1 MKNYNDYNNDYG
13 CDLPK
18 ITEEFAN
25 KMKAEKE
32 STPKLSGTPAE
43 ISKAVR
49 EAMAKNADKLITA
62 TPSLV
67 REAVT
72 AELKSI
78 RDQKCA

>member
-32 STPKLSGTPAE
+32 STPKLSHSRE

-49 EAMAKNADKLITA
+49 EADGKERRQAITA
-62 TPSLV
+62 NSLSLSA
-67 REAVT
+67 R
-72 AELKSI
+72 L
-78 RDQKCA
+78 